1 MVGLIEEDEVLAR
14 VFAVANDQAFSRK
27 RPVIYQ
33 ANVCDVF
40 AMTGVKA
47 VFESRFFTEKLYFA
61 ILVRCKECA

>member
-27 RPVIYQ
+27 GPVIHQ
-33 ANVCDVF
+33 ANVGDGF
-40 AMTGVKA
+40 TMTGIEA
-47 VFESRFFTEKLYFA
+47 VLKDCFFTEKLYFA